1 MSDDAGMEW
10 IAHYPLLRHAHVGL
24 ATLSVTLFAARGVGV
39 LAGARWPMH
48 GGLRG
53 TSVAIDSLL
62 LLAGVLLAVALQ
74 VDQAWL
80 PVKLALLVA
89 YIVLGSLAL
98 KRAPTRRG
106 KALAFAAALG
116 CVLVLVGVARAR
128 HPAGWWAAW
137 LSGASA

>member
-1 MSDDAGMEW
+1 MDW
-10 IAHYPLLRHAHVGL
+10 IAHYPLLRHTHVGL

-39 LAGARWPMH
+39 LCGASWPMH

-53 TSVAIDSLL
+53 ASVAIDSLL

-74 VDQAWL
+74 VSQAWL

-98 KRAPTRRG
+98 KRAPTRPG
-106 KALAFAAALG
+106 KALAFAAALA
-116 CVLVLVGVARAR
+116 CVLLLVGVAQAR
-128 HPAGWWAAW
+128 HPAGWWAAA
-137 LSGASA
+137 LNSAPA